1 VPHVK
6 DFCEKTAP
14 KSGREH
20 DIPIVA
26 TSQNWK
32 KHFLLVSSLRGDQGQ
47 EELSINPNDN
57 ISLVSIVSSLEAS
70 PNCWAE
76 LKQRMLNLQKG
87 LSVMGRKRYK

>member
-1 VPHVK
+1 M
-6 DFCEKTAP
+6 
-14 KSGREH
+14 
-20 DIPIVA
+20 IPIVA

-32 KHFLLVSSLRGDQGQ
+32 EHFLLVSSFRGDQGQ
-47 EELSINPNDN
+47 EESSINPNDN

-76 LKQRMLNLQKG
+76 LKQENAELTKRVG

>member
-1 VPHVK
+1 M
-6 DFCEKTAP
+6 
-14 KSGREH
+14 
-20 DIPIVA
+20 IPIVA

-32 KHFLLVSSLRGDQGQ
+32 KCFLLVSSLRGDQGQ

-76 LKQRMLNLQKG
+76 LKQENAELTKRV
-87 LSVMGRKRYK
+87 SVMGRKRYKLKSSTSIPTICNEFYF

>member
-1 VPHVK
+1 MPHVK

-76 LKQRMLNLQKG
+76 LKQENAELT
-87 LSVMGRKRYK
+87 KRVKCNG